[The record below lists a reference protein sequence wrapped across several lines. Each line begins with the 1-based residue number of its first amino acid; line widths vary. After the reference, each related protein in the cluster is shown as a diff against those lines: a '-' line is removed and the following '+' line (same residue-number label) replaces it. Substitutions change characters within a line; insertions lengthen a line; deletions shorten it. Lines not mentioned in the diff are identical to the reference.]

1 MKGRGLLK
9 ATQRIRKRRPVF
21 ETLPRRRIY
30 EAIVGQIKEAV
41 YRQELRPGDRL
52 PSEKEMMRVF
62 GVSNM
67 AVREA
72 MRTLEQQG
80 LIRIRK
86 GSGGGCFIA
95 ELNHDAL
102 TSFFSLAMVQGKV
115 SLADLTEIRLMVEP
129 EITRLAAERGSRDDV
144 RELENLHAAAERLIS
159 IGSPVS
165 SANIDF
171 HGRLALA
178 SGNHL
183 AVMLAGSLR
192 DLLLGLM
199 NARTESRKAQLEVQ
213 QHHARIIAAVK
224 ERAAAKACEEMR
236 QHILWLDS
244 RLGDRLKLQP
254 GSLQPNGRGERSS
267 KETK

>member
-1 MKGRGLLK
+1 MKRSK
-9 ATQRIRKRRPVF
+9 PSF

-41 YRQELRPGDRL
+41 VRRELEPGDRL
-52 PSEKEMMRVF
+52 PSEKEMMRLF

-80 LIRIRK
+80 MIRIRK
-86 GSGGGCFIA
+86 GGGGGCFIS
-95 ELNHDAL
+95 EINHDAL

-115 SLADLTEIRLMVEP
+115 NLHDLTEIRLMVEP
-129 EITRLAAERGSRDDV
+129 ELTRLAAVRGNADDV
-144 RELENLHAAAERLIS
+144 RDLEKMHDEAEHLIS

-165 SANIDF
+165 GANIDF

-183 AVMLAGSLR
+183 AVMLSSSLR
-192 DLLLGLM
+192 DLLLELM
-199 NARTESRKAQLEVQ
+199 NARTESKKAQLEVQ
-213 QHHARIIAAVK
+213 QHHARIIEAVK
-224 ERAAAKACEEMR
+224 RRDAESACDEMR

-244 RLGDRLKLQP
+244 RLGGRLKFQP
-254 GSLQPNGRGERSS
+254 APLRANGPEERSARG
-267 KETK
+267 TK